1 MQILTTGRGTSGSW
15 VVRGSQLGEACGAT
29 VKPRA
34 TLADCQV
41 ADMIVVVKRLDDAL
55 LANVRASGKPWAYD
69 VLDAYPQ
76 PECATWQRSE
86 AVAWVQKRVRL
97 LAPTAVIWPNRRMR
111 EDCDT
116 GLPGLVLP
124 HHHRPGIKR
133 NPIREQVQVVGYEGA
148 PQYLGGW
155 RSTLEDEC
163 TRRGWRFTVNPAHLA
178 DLDIVVAMR
187 GGEWESYPSSHWK
200 SGIKLA
206 NAHGSG
212 TPFVG
217 HPECGYTE
225 NASGAEY
232 WAVDRASLAT
242 SFDWLASQAAR
253 EAVSERFLQ
262 KAYTVQQAAADLKAF
277 LGGL

>member
-1 MQILTTGRGTSGSW
+1 MNLVFTGRGTSGSW
-15 VVRGSQLGEACGAT
+15 SIRGVQLGEACGAT

-34 TLADCQV
+34 TLADCQA
-41 ADMIVVVKRLDDAL
+41 ADAIMVVKRLDEAL

-69 VLDAYPQ
+69 LLDCYPQ
-76 PECATWQRSE
+76 PECAAWDRSE
-86 AVAWVQKRVRL
+86 AVAWVQKRIKL

-124 HHHRPGIKR
+124 HHHRPWIKR

-155 RSTLEDEC
+155 RSVLEDEC
-163 TRRGWRFTVNPAHLA
+163 SRRGWRFTVNPAQLA
-178 DLDIVVAMR
+178 DLDIVVAFR
-187 GGEWESYPSSHWK
+187 GGEWDSYAASHYK
-200 SGIKLA
+200 SNVKLA

-217 HPECGYTE
+217 QPECGYTE
-225 NASGAEY
+225 TASGAEY
-232 WAVDRASLAT
+232 WATDRHSLAM
-242 SFDWLASQAAR
+242 SFDWLTDRGTR
-253 EAVSERFLQ
+253 EQVSERFLQ
-262 KAYTVQQAAADLKAF
+262 KAYPVEQAAKDLMVFLADL
-277 LGGL
+277 